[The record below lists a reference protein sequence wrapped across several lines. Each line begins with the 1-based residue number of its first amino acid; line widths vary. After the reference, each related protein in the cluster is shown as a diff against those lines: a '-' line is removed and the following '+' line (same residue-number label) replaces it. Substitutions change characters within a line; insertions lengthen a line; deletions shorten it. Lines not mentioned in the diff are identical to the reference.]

1 MEGITTVGVVSVPAM
16 ATPLQTR
23 MARRRASMA
32 YGPCNETT
40 PATNPDSDAPL
51 DAMNGACAQIASDR
65 VHFVI
70 RQVLMLLWAA
80 R

>member
-32 YGPCNETT
+32 YGPRNETT
-40 PATNPDSDAPL
+40 PATNPQYHTPL
-51 DAMNGACAQIASDR
+51 DNLIETRWPIAGVVNA
-65 VHFVI
+65 VH
-70 RQVLMLLWAA
+70 Q
-80 R
+80 